1 MVSSQQEPEPTG
13 ERPKKTSTVLV
24 IDDNP
29 QHLKIYCWMLQRKGY
44 QCVPALVGSTSVQL
58 PTGGPV
64 CMVLLDY
71 RLNSALTAADVAEQ
85 LKTDFASAPIV
96 ILSELPWMPDGADRY
111 AKAFVHKGEH
121 ELLFETVAKFCG
133 QSA

>member
-1 MVSSQQEPEPTG
+1 LQTG
-13 ERPKKTSTVLV
+13 
-24 IDDNP
+24 
-29 QHLKIYCWMLQRKGY
+29 
-44 QCVPALVGSTSVQL
+44 
-58 PTGGPV
+58 
-64 CMVLLDY
+64 
-71 RLNSALTAADVAEQ
+71 
-85 LKTDFASAPIV
+85 FASAPIV